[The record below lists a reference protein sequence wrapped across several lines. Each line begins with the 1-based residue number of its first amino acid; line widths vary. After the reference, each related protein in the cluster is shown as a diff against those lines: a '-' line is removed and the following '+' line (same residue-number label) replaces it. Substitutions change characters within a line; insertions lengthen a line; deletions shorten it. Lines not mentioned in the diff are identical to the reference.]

1 MFIEG
6 TGNPKKPH
14 NAFLNFYC
22 PAFEWKRLPPPIHM
36 GLMSSTLMTSSSQD
50 VPITLSF
57 TEASIAPYFNI
68 YQLNHI
74 FPKGFTAEGLGS

>member
-22 PAFEWKRLPPPIHM
+22 PTFKWKHLLPPIHM
-36 GLMSSTLMTSSSQD
+36 GLISSTSMPSSSQE

-57 TEASIAPYFNI
+57 TEASITLHFTI
-68 YQLNHI
+68 Y
-74 FPKGFTAEGLGS
+74 